1 MENLN
6 DYLFILLWYYI
17 ILNIIMIILMFYD
30 KKTAIKNHD
39 IEKQNELKLSK
50 NKNKN
55 KSNLKN
61 TKSRIRER
69 DFFLLGFA
77 GGSFGG
83 LLSMKCFRHKTK
95 HTIFYFMYGFASF
108 LHIVLIYTFIKNV
121 VMVSV

>member
-1 MENLN
+1 MENLDN
-6 DYLFILLWYYI
+6 YLFILLWYYI

-50 NKNKN
+50 NKKN
-55 KSNLKN
+55 PTLKA
-61 TKSRIRER
+61 TKTRIRER
-69 DFFLLGFA
+69 NFFLLGFA

-95 HTIFYFMYGFASF
+95 HMIFYFMYGFASF
-108 LHIVLIYTFIKNV
+108 LHIVLIYAFIKNV
-121 VMVSV
+121 VMVSI